1 MADFEAGG
9 VIQNTGLVGTAG
21 EYLYAHSQGYVA
33 CASME
38 ADEGTGGCDM
48 NDDGDFDDRIF
59 RWIAAKDPTGSVK
72 PARLKNELMA
82 LVTTVPGSFGD
93 CTCGVL
99 ALSNLWVLLVDEAA
113 DGRDHDEDGLED
125 KELIG
130 ARSLSLD
137 ETAPWNFN
145 HGSSNAGPVGVSW
158 MAADIQTPNR
168 SLMAFQES
176 VLGSDLNGDGDLVD
190 SVPTFPVVHTG
201 STLKFP
207 GIEVAVSSDNAGI
220 VTAAGVGY
228 FRISETEEGNTD
240 INADGTDDGFILS
253 RVVLN
258 DSASL
263 AHMGTLNN
271 LDRPAVQF
279 DSKSAPK
286 FGVMLVDE
294 SMQGLGGTDINN
306 DGDKSDYLLRYFRID
321 N

>member
-1 MADFEAGG
+1 
-9 VIQNTGLVGTAG
+9 
-21 EYLYAHSQGYVA
+21 
-33 CASME
+33 
-38 ADEGTGGCDM
+38 M
-48 NDDGDFDDRIF
+48 NDDGDTDDRIF
-59 RWIAAKDPTGSVK
+59 RWIAAKDPADPVVR
-72 PARLKNELMA
+72 PARLKDDLMA
-82 LVTTVPGSFGD
+82 LVATVPGSFGD

-125 KELIG
+125 KKLIG

-137 ETAPWNFN
+137 EPAPWNFY

-176 VLGSDLNGDGDLVD
+176 VFGSDKNADEDLVD
-190 SVPTFPVVHTG
+190 SIPTFPAVHTG
-201 STLKFP
+201 STLRFP
-207 GIEVAVSSDNAGI
+207 GIGVAVSSDNAGI

-228 FRISETEEGNTD
+228 FRVSETEDGNTD
-240 INADGTDDGFILS
+240 INADGTDDGYILS
-253 RVVLN
+253 RVLLS

-263 AHMGTLNN
+263 AHMGTLND

-286 FGVMLVDE
+286 FGVMIVDE
-294 SMQGLGGTDINN
+294 SMQGPSGTDINN
-306 DGDKSDYLLRYFRID
+306 DGDKIDYLPRYFRID